1 MRPSRIRI
9 LEKKIFTDLH
19 IFLKDKTEPL
29 LPLLCTQTLSFNV
42 KRKSLHD
49 YKYKAIPNWALALPF
64 FTGIRVEKK
73 EAEIEFD

>member
-29 LPLLCTQTLSFNV
+29 LPSVMHTNFILLTLND
-42 KRKSLHD
+42 KAYMITKPLLIEPSL
-49 YKYKAIPNWALALPF
+49 
-64 FTGIRVEKK
+64 
-73 EAEIEFD
+73 

>member
-1 MRPSRIRI
+1 MRPSRNRI

-29 LPLLCTQTLSFNV
+29 LPLL
-42 KRKSLHD
+42 RKSLHD

-64 FTGIRVEKK
+64 FTRIGVEKK
-73 EAEIEFD
+73 KKTAEIEFD